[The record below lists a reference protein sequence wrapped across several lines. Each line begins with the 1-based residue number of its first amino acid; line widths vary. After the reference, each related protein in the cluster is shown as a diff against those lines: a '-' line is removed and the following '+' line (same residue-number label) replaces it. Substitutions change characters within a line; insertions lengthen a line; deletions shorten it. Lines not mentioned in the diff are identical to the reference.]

1 MSLSNMAISLDPYSS
16 GSRMMQ
22 YMDTMQKE
30 MEYRFRELERNQ
42 RYMNHQP
49 MYVSAQ
55 AMDGTQYTMSQVA
68 PIPETAEQKTTKER
82 AKKLRNLIAYYYS
95 R

>member
-1 MSLSNMAISLDPYSS
+1 MMAISLDPYSS
-16 GSRMMQ
+16 GNGIMQ
-22 YMDTMQKE
+22 YMDRMQKE

-42 RYMNHQP
+42 RYSSNQP
-49 MYVSAQ
+49 MYVQ
-55 AMDGTQYTMSQVA
+55 ATTNDGTQYTMSQIA
-68 PIPETAEQKTTKER
+68 PIPETTEQKTAKER

>member
-1 MSLSNMAISLDPYSS
+1 
-16 GSRMMQ
+16 MMN
-22 YMDTMQKE
+22 YMQRE

-42 RYMNHQP
+42 RQMGYQQP
-49 MYVSAQ
+49 VYVQ
-55 AMDGTQYTMSQVA
+55 ATTADGTRYTMSQVA
-68 PIPETAEQKTTKER
+68 PIPETAEQKTAKER